1 MTLTLQPLRFFA
13 IILVRICVFG
23 YCSQGLYLKKDDQ
36 KFCRSQPPLVQTCKW
51 ELEYFEVFRIL
62 PDLPQHPFLLQLEGV
77 HRTLTPR
84 RALDVVREVGAW
96 IWIRDREQGY
106 HNKREAAISHGRIRR
121 STRGQQSHTEEHERI
136 RRIARGA
143 NNKK

>member
-1 MTLTLQPLRFFA
+1 M
-13 IILVRICVFG
+13 
-23 YCSQGLYLKKDDQ
+23 D
-36 KFCRSQPPLVQTCKW
+36 
-51 ELEYFEVFRIL
+51 
-62 PDLPQHPFLLQLEGV
+62 LQLEDV

-106 HNKREAAISHGRIRR
+106 HNILAAISHGRIRR
-121 STRGQQSHTEEHERI
+121 STREQQSHTEEHERI

-143 NNKK
+143 NSISCGFKDNGAHERKGNPAGSAYVCF

>member
-1 MTLTLQPLRFFA
+1 MEGEKEEEWDQDRNNLPK
-13 IILVRICVFG
+13 IL
-23 YCSQGLYLKKDDQ
+23 S
-36 KFCRSQPPLVQTCKW
+36 
-51 ELEYFEVFRIL
+51 
-62 PDLPQHPFLLQLEGV
+62 QLEGV
-77 HRTLTPR
+77 LRTLTPR

-106 HNKREAAISHGRIRR
+106 HNKRGAAISHGRIRR
-121 STRGQQSHTEEHERI
+121 STREQQSHTEEHERI

>member
-1 MTLTLQPLRFFA
+1 MFQSQSFVDSDDFSDWFPVQSTHTDVRHTASAECLGGREGGREGGKGVRQLLKIPL
-13 IILVRICVFG
+13 G
-23 YCSQGLYLKKDDQ
+23 GKKLHIQ
-36 KFCRSQPPLVQTCKW
+36 KSMHT
-51 ELEYFEVFRIL
+51 
-62 PDLPQHPFLLQLEGV
+62 HTQLEGV

-106 HNKREAAISHGRIRR
+106 YNKREAAISHGRIRR
-121 STRGQQSHTEEHERI
+121 STREQQSHTEEHERI

>member
-1 MTLTLQPLRFFA
+1 MPWLQLHVYVCTCIYTYVCC
-13 IILVRICVFG
+13 IIIYIIVIPTAQSLLIQVH
-23 YCSQGLYLKKDDQ
+23 
-36 KFCRSQPPLVQTCKW
+36 TCKT
-51 ELEYFEVFRIL
+51 V
-62 PDLPQHPFLLQLEGV
+62 DAHGQLEGV
-77 HRTLTPR
+77 LRTLTPR
-84 RALDVVREVGAW
+84 RALDVVHEVGAW

-121 STRGQQSHTEEHERI
+121 STREQQSHAEEHERI

>member
-1 MTLTLQPLRFFA
+1 MHEIPSPR
-13 IILVRICVFG
+13 IICTQFPG
-23 YCSQGLYLKKDDQ
+23 EGLHHQ
-36 KFCRSQPPLVQTCKW
+36 KLY
-51 ELEYFEVFRIL
+51 E
-62 PDLPQHPFLLQLEGV
+62 LEGV

-121 STRGQQSHTEEHERI
+121 STREQQSHTEEHERI
-136 RRIARGA
+136 RCIARGA

>member
-1 MTLTLQPLRFFA
+1 MH
-13 IILVRICVFG
+13 V
-23 YCSQGLYLKKDDQ
+23 
-36 KFCRSQPPLVQTCKW
+36 
-51 ELEYFEVFRIL
+51 E
-62 PDLPQHPFLLQLEGV
+62 LEGV
-77 HRTLTPR
+77 LRTLTPR

-106 HNKREAAISHGRIRR
+106 HNKRGAAISHGRIRR
-121 STRGQQSHTEEHERI
+121 STREQQSHTEEHERI